1 MNIGDVNDIFPRL
14 IIGKNFLMKNHK
26 VSVLKNVCI
35 FQKSFFKSKNPK
47 KNQDF
52 YI

>member
-14 IIGKNFLMKNHK
+14 IIGKNFLVKNHK
-26 VSVLKNVCI
+26 LSVVKNV
-35 FQKSFFKSKNPK
+35 QKSFFKSKNPK
-47 KNQDF
+47 KNLDF